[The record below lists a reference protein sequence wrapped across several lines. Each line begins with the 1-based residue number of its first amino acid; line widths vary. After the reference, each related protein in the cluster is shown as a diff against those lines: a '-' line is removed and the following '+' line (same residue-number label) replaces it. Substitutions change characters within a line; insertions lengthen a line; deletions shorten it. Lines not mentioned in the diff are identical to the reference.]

1 MRHLISLISF
11 ILIAS
16 CEAPIEPQNQEKDSF
31 SKIRSTHIEIEQGDL
46 ASYSTLNNRQA
57 QLEIDFVQDDL
68 PYDLIAG
75 LIPLEELFTKMNQL
89 GLVFPVEVQNKL
101 IERTRVI
108 GELEAQVVCEEIKP
122 DPNIV
127 EQFRCSDDRLA
138 VCHIPTARPNKAMV
152 IRLSEAEY
160 DQVLLDKDG
169 YSENYLLDCKPV
181 EVQMEMK
188 LGVLKC
194 GKACLDEDKILE
206 LQQRERELREQILQ
220 DMMLIG
226 FDPNQQIDI
235 AELKK
240 QIEENGQD
248 LDKVLKQLEDSMQ
261 R

>member
-1 MRHLISLISF
+1 
-11 ILIAS
+11 
-16 CEAPIEPQNQEKDSF
+16 
-31 SKIRSTHIEIEQGDL
+31 
-46 ASYSTLNNRQA
+46 
-57 QLEIDFVQDDL
+57 
-68 PYDLIAG
+68 
-75 LIPLEELFTKMNQL
+75 
-89 GLVFPVEVQNKL
+89 
-101 IERTRVI
+101 
-108 GELEAQVVCEEIKP
+108 
-122 DPNIV
+122 
-127 EQFRCSDDRLA
+127 
-138 VCHIPTARPNKAMV
+138 
-152 IRLSEAEY
+152 
-160 DQVLLDKDG
+160 
-169 YSENYLLDCKPV
+169 
-181 EVQMEMK
+181 MK